1 MKYLFSIILAFI
13 CLMSFK
19 ESERVEESEKNETV
33 STICK
38 VPEVSDSKLF
48 DAIISKYKGK
58 VVVVDF
64 WGTWCSPCIADI
76 KFMEPLKDTEL
87 KNDNLVFVYIADE
100 SSPEEQW
107 LSMIREIKGEHY
119 RLSKKQWRYIGNKF
133 KFTRV
138 PSYVHVNKNG
148 KSKLRNDLHIPDVI
162 KKVLIEDFPQ

>member
-1 MKYLFSIILAFI
+1 MKNLLATLLAFI

-19 ESERVEESEKNETV
+19 EGDHAEESAKSEDGY
-33 STICK
+33 TICK

-100 SSPEEQW
+100 SSPEEKW
-107 LSMIREIKGEHY
+107 LSMIPEIKGDHY
-119 RLSKKQWRYIGNKF
+119 RLSKKQWRYIGEKF
-133 KFTRV
+133 KFTGV
-138 PSYVHVNKNG
+138 PSYVLVTKNG

-162 KKVLIEDFPQ
+162 KKILIEEFPQ